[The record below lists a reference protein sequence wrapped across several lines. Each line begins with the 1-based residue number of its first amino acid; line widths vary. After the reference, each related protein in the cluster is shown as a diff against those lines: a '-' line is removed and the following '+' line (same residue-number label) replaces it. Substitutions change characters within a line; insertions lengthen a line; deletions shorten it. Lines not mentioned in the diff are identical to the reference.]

1 MKDIYVLVILEA
13 PVGLDLDDGTAALL
27 GFSAWLEDSGFKSPE
42 VQRFNVGSYLLP
54 LLYGTSAL
62 AAIQAEA
69 RRRAF
74 GVRTLFF
81 NQEPLFI
88 HSEARAVAG

>member
-13 PVGLDLDDGTAALL
+13 PVGLDLSEGTAALR
-27 GFSAWLEDSGFKSPE
+27 GFAAWLENSDMKSPE
-42 VQRFNVGSYLLP
+42 VQRFNVGAYLLP
-54 LLYGTSAL
+54 LLYGTDSL

-69 RRRAF
+69 RQRAF

-88 HSEARAVAG
+88 NSEAQPVPG